1 MCADDPLSSLEREL
15 KRYVAFR
22 HRRGQ
27 TEYQLSD
34 ALKDH
39 RRQVLENLR
48 DDGDES
54 WLVRNGLLEQLA
66 DRNSVSLVN
75 ELEVGPVL
83 EERRRRA
90 AQRKAFANERAARE
104 FEQLATEVGE

>member
-27 TEYQLSD
+27 TDYQLSD
-34 ALKDH
+34 SLKDH

-54 WLVRNGLLEQLA
+54 WLLRNGLLEQLA
-66 DRNSVSLVN
+66 DRNSISLVD
-75 ELEVGPVL
+75 EPEVGPVL
-83 EERRRRA
+83 EERRRRSED
-90 AQRKAFANERAARE
+90 RKAVRRDTATGVQ
-104 FEQLATEVGE
+104 QLAAELGA